1 MLFGKRKKIMQ
12 EIEYLK
18 SIKEKQ
24 SKENFLLKKENDSQ
38 KIEIKN
44 QTDSIEKQKKIIE
57 KQKSEIDSYNQLCHS
72 LTVENRKLCDANSK
86 LKKKKRELQGSKGGL
101 KAENNKL
108 KEMVKDLTIK
118 LEESMTDKYLVKR
131 IPSGRKPKGPAI
143 KLRSYSKQSQIIK
156 NIHKD

>member
-1 MLFGKRKKIMQ
+1 MLFGKRKKLMK
-12 EIEYLK
+12 EIEFLK
-18 SIKEKQ
+18 KKRQE
-24 SKENFLLKKENDSQ
+24 ENQYIESLKKELG
-38 KIEIKN
+38 N
-44 QTDSIEKQKKIIE
+44 QQTKMNEQDNFIEKQKKIIA

-72 LTVENRKLCDANSK
+72 LTIENKKMCDANNK

-108 KEMVKDLTIK
+108 KEMVKDLTVK

>member
-1 MLFGKRKKIMQ
+1 MLFGKRKKLINK
-12 EIEYLK
+12 IEFLEK
-18 SIKEKQ
+18 KIKEENQYIESLKTELGKQ
-24 SKENFLLKKENDSQ
+24 QTKMNEQDNF
-38 KIEIKN
+38 
-44 QTDSIEKQKKIIE
+44 IEKQKKIIE
-57 KQKSEIDSYNQLCHS
+57 KQKNEIDSYNQLCHS
-72 LTVENRKLCDANSK
+72 LTIENKKVCDANSK

-108 KEMVKDLTIK
+108 KEMVKDLTVK

>member
-1 MLFGKRKKIMQ
+1 MLFGKRKKLIKKV
-12 EIEYLK
+12 EFLENK
-18 SIKEKQ
+18 IKE
-24 SKENFLLKKENDSQ
+24 ENQYIESLKKELGKQ
-38 KIEIKN
+38 
-44 QTDSIEKQKKIIE
+44 QTKMNEQDNFIEKQKKIIE
-57 KQKSEIDSYNQLCHS
+57 KQKNEIDSYNQLCHS
-72 LTVENRKLCDANSK
+72 LTIENKKVCDANSK

-108 KEMVKDLTIK
+108 KEMVKDLTVK